1 MKKIN
6 EIIMMM
12 FSLAVIIILLMASIS
27 MQAFNIN
34 NYEKSQIK
42 HDVSSVMKM
51 PQEEVTN
58 ATIVA
63 LAYTKGAAQELV
75 YHSET
80 LDKDIFSEQDKEHM
94 VDVRDLYGLLYNVIL
109 AMASVIMTIG
119 IYMMFNR
126 RHIHIEELAEN
137 FNKTSIYFLV
147 VLGAIALFA
156 VLNFEAFWTMFHKIF
171 FDNDLW
177 LMDPS
182 RDALIQMMPEPL
194 FANLVFKIVL
204 NFLTFLGLFNLG
216 AWWYKNFKIR
226 KEATHD

>member
-42 HDVSSVMKM
+42 HDVSSVMNM
-51 PQEEVTN
+51 PQSEITD

-63 LAYTKGAAQELV
+63 LAYTKGATQELV

-80 LDKDIFSEQDKEHM
+80 LDQDIFSSQDKEHM

-109 AMASVIMTIG
+109 AMASIIMTIS

-126 RHIHIEELAEN
+126 RHIEVEELAST
-137 FNKTSIYFLV
+137 FNKTSVYFLV
-147 VLGAIALFA
+147 IVAAIVLFA
-156 VLNFEAFWTMFHKIF
+156 VLNFEAFWTTFHKIF

-182 RDALIQMMPEPL
+182 KDALIQMMPEPL

-204 NFLTFLGLFNLG
+204 NFFAFLGIFNLG
-216 AWWYKNFKIR
+216 AWWYRDFKIR
-226 KEATHD
+226 KEEVND